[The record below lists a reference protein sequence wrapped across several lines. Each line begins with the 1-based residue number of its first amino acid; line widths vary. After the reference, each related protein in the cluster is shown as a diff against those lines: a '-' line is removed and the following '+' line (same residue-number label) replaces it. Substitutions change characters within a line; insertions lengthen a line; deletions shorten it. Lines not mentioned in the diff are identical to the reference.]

1 MGKIDIKENKK
12 GEKRMVKGVN
22 KHIIVLK
29 LEDNRLYDT
38 ACFMLRRDVKQSK
51 DSEKDMLYEANRIL
65 SEMDIKKVKPGKR
78 RIFGRLMLSLLLLVI
93 GACAGFWLSFLL
105 L

>member
-1 MGKIDIKENKK
+1 
-12 GEKRMVKGVN
+12 MVKGVN

-38 ACFMLRRDVKQSK
+38 ACFMLRNDAKQSK
-51 DSEKDMLYEANRIL
+51 ESEKDMLYEANRIL

-78 RIFGRLMLSLLLLVI
+78 RRLGRFLCGVLLLALGFCI
-93 GACAGFWLSFLL
+93 GIGLSFFI
-105 L
+105 